1 MFEKSLVDIV
11 GLIKSA
17 LEIDVS
23 VFSSSNPFVYI
34 II

>member
-23 VFSSSNPFVYI
+23 VFSSSNQFVCI